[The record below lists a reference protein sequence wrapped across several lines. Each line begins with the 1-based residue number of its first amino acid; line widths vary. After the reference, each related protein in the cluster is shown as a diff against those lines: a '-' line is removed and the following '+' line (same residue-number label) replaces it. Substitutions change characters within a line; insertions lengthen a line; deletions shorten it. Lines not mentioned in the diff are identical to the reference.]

1 MTQNL
6 HPLLQRAQTQG
17 IHFEM
22 NGAVAMVRLSRPSK
36 RNALNDGLVEA
47 LRDVFQNL
55 PEEAKAAVVY
65 GEGDHFCA
73 GLDLSELKERDITY
87 AAPLFLT
94 AEFTNNI
101 TGEIKFNKN
110 GYELRTDILEMAKDV
125 VQKEYA
131 MKFQGWE
138 LTAKRDEKT
147 GQLVS
152 TVTMPEFPGLDKIL
166 ETAEKM
172 YGFVNQSTTKK

>member
-1 MTQNL
+1 MTDFT
-6 HPLLQRAQTQG
+6 P
-17 IHFEM
+17 
-22 NGAVAMVRLSRPSK
+22 K
-36 RNALNDGLVEA
+36 
-47 LRDVFQNL
+47 L
-55 PEEAKAAVVY
+55 PEV
-65 GEGDHFCA
+65 
-73 GLDLSELKERDITY
+73 
-87 AAPLFLT
+87 
-94 AEFTNNI
+94 
-101 TGEIKFNKN
+101 KFNKN